1 MSTENK
7 ETKTVVANGRTYVFQ
22 IIDAIHGVGLFHQY
36 ASILVENSEDVIHA
50 VKAFISTQFDDEE
63 GISPE
68 EIWNELLL
76 GDSAILRIV
85 KLISKVVSLP
95 RLFELSSDFLSGAK
109 IDDDICD
116 EKGMCVTFRKN
127 PIELYT
133 AIVHA
138 VFANYEDMLPF
149 PSEDEEDTKE
159 SN

>member
-50 VKAFISTQFDDEE
+50 VKAFISTQFDGEE
-63 GISPE
+63 GITQE
-68 EIWNELLL
+68 EIWNELLS
-76 GDSAILRIV
+76 GDSAILRIA
-85 KLISKVVSLP
+85 KLISKLVSLP
-95 RLFELSSDFLSGAK
+95 RLFELSATLLDGAK
-109 IDDDICD
+109 IDEEVCD
-116 EKGMCVTFRKN
+116 AKGMCTLFRKN

-133 AIVHA
+133 AIVHSI
-138 VFANYEDMLPF
+138 FANYEDMLPF
-149 PSEDEEDTKE
+149 PSEEEEDTKG